1 MTGRE
6 PRPKGGRPLFPA
18 RRSLGGIGQGAGE
31 CRLGRA
37 MVVDAAPQPSLEEAE
52 GDQGPIAFALAV
64 DHRIEVAVPTD
75 VGGFATVEDVV
86 VSGAGVGLPP
96 DHPCASVPLAE
107 DLVQPDPDVGAHRFI
122 ADEKQGPAG
131 FEDSMQIVQRGC
143 DPVKVGSNSTLPAI
157 LSGVHFLSICPTT
170 LVDPVGKEGW
180 VQVDEINALGREA
193 AK

>member
-1 MTGRE
+1 M
-6 PRPKGGRPLFPA
+6 
-18 RRSLGGIGQGAGE
+18 AG
-31 CRLGRA
+31 
-37 MVVDAAPQPSLEEAE
+37 DAPQPSLEEAE

-75 VGGFATVEDVV
+75 VGGLATVENVV
-86 VSGAGVGLPP
+86 VGGAGVGLPP

-122 ADEKQGPAG
+122 ADEKQCPAG

-143 DPVKVGSNSTLPAI
+143 DPVEVGSNSTLPAI
-157 LSGVHFLSICPTT
+157 LSGVHFRSICPTT
-170 LVDPVGKEGW
+170 LVDPAGKEGR

-193 AK
+193 VKQPDIVFAVICARFGVIRIHDCGFDPQRFYAL